1 MCQDSTYE
9 IVQVETLMMVLFRR
23 RDMRLIY
30 IIGFLAT
37 LITVTAAAQPP
48 SGAVYGIVAA
58 GSKIQ
63 VGVFREGLLKAFGH
77 DHLIAAKRFSG
88 TVHFNADK
96 VEESSLALDM
106 EASSLTV
113 LDPGVAEKDRRDAQA
128 TMVSAKV
135 LGVESFPR
143 ITFRSTGVQQIKKA
157 GAEWEVTVAGK
168 LNLHGVE
175 KPISF
180 PVRIRLDNTR
190 LTLNGEVF
198 IAQTGFGIKPVKVA
212 GGTVRVKDRVK
223 VSFTIVAER
232 NNS

>member
-1 MCQDSTYE
+1 MK
-9 IVQVETLMMVLFRR
+9 VLAIA
-23 RDMRLIY
+23 M
-30 IIGFLAT
+30 
-37 LITVTAAAQPP
+37 LITATAAAQQP
-48 SGAVYGIVAA
+48 SGALYGIVGAS
-58 GSKIQ
+58 SKIQ

-77 DHLIAAKRFSG
+77 DHLIAAKSFSG

-96 VEESSLALDM
+96 VEESSLALDI
-106 EASSLTV
+106 EAKSLTV
-113 LDPGVAEKDRRDAQA
+113 LDPGEAEKDRRDVQA
-128 TMVSAKV
+128 TMLGAQV

-143 ITFRSTGVQQIKKA
+143 ITFRSTGVHQIKKT

-175 KPISF
+175 KPISI

-190 LTLNGEVF
+190 LTVHGELF
-198 IAQTGFGIKPVKVA
+198 IAQTDFGIKPVKVA

-232 NNS
+232 NKS